1 MLVER
6 LKKAVLIGFFFLLL
20 LSLLPVLSLKLLD
33 READPVGSLVSESV
47 QILRESWF
55 FAEK

>member
-1 MLVER
+1 MER

-20 LSLLPVLSLKLLD
+20 LSQLPVLSLKLLD